1 MLRHITLTLC
11 TLIFTATPLL
21 SEMSLGEKLETQMW
35 EDMKHRNYKA
45 IEENIAKE
53 FQSVHTFG
61 ALNRDGEIELIQ
73 DLYLGSY
80 EISKL
85 RVTENGDTIVVAY
98 LISVKEKIENQQLSE
113 TPAPR
118 LSVWKKIDDRWQW
131 IAHANLKEIPSN
143 KPKANPIIPSVTS
156 KAEPAKT
163 EPAKTDK

>member
-1 MLRHITLTLC
+1 MLRHIAITLC
-11 TLIFTATPLL
+11 TFIFTATPLL

-35 EDMKHRNYKA
+35 EDMKYRNYKA

-61 ALNRDGEIELIQ
+61 ALNRDGEIELIK

-98 LISVKEKIENQQLSE
+98 LISVKEKIENQLLSD

-118 LSVWKKIDDRWQW
+118 LSVWKKIDDKWQW
-131 IAHANLKEIPSN
+131 VAHANLKEIPSN
-143 KPKANPIIPSVTS
+143 KAKESSINPSVNP
-156 KAEPAKT
+156 KAEPVKT
-163 EPAKTDK
+163 GQ